1 MPTERKETSA
11 MISNSKLKKR
21 NSILA
26 GIILAIASISCI
38 LPFLLLIVG
47 SFTDNNIIINE
58 GYSFLPRK
66 WSVAAYEYLGKD
78 FSSMVNAYLVTIFTT
93 AFGTALGLII
103 SSMLAYGLSHNSLK
117 GSRLLNFLVLF
128 TLLFNGGLV
137 PTYLMYTQLFH
148 IKNTIWAQIF
158 PTLLVNGFYVM
169 LLRSFFRTNI
179 PQELY
184 EAARIDGASEGRIFF
199 KICLPLSLPI
209 LATVGLMQGLSYW
222 NSWVNG
228 LYYLTDTKFYN
239 IQNILNRLLLD
250 IRYLQSGFFGD
261 IASELLANMPAD
273 SVIMAIAV
281 IGVVPILFIYPF
293 FQKYYIKGITLG
305 GVKG

>member
-1 MPTERKETSA
+1 MK
-11 MISNSKLKKR
+11 SKSKIKKR
-21 NSILA
+21 NSFIA

-38 LPFLLLIVG
+38 IPFIMLIVG
-47 SFTDNNIIINE
+47 SFTDNNVIINE
-58 GYSFLPRK
+58 GYSFFPKK
-66 WSVAAYEYLGKD
+66 WSIDAYEYLGRD
-78 FSSMVNAYLVTIFTT
+78 FSSMVNAYIVTIFTT
-93 AFGTALGLII
+93 AFGTFLGLLV
-103 SSMLAYGLSHNSLK
+103 SSMLAYGLSHNNLK
-117 GSRLLNFLVLF
+117 GSSLLNFLVLF

-148 IKNTIWAQIF
+148 IKNTIWAQVF
-158 PTLLVNGFYVM
+158 PTLLVNGFFVM
-169 LLRSFFRTNI
+169 LLRSYFRTNI
-179 PQELY
+179 PKELY
-184 EAARIDGASEGRIFF
+184 EAARMDGASEVRVFF
-199 KICLPLSLPI
+199 RICLPLSLPI

-228 LYYLTDTKFYN
+228 LYYLTDTKYYN
-239 IQNILNRLLLD
+239 IQNILNRLLMD

-261 IASELLANMPAD
+261 MASELLAKMPTD

>member
-1 MPTERKETSA
+1 
-11 MISNSKLKKR
+11 MILNSEMKKR
-21 NSILA
+21 NSLIA
-26 GIILAIASISCI
+26 SIILTIASISCI
-38 LPFLLLIVG
+38 LPFLLLIIG
-47 SFTDNNIIINE
+47 SFTDNNLIINE
-58 GYSFLPRK
+58 GYSFFPKK
-66 WSVAAYEYLGKD
+66 WSVAAYEYLGND
-78 FSSMVNAYLVTIFTT
+78 FSSMVNAYIVTIFTT
-93 AFGTALGLII
+93 AFGTFLGLIV
-103 SSMLAYGLSHNSLK
+103 SSMLAYGLSHNRLK
-117 GSRLLNFLVLF
+117 GSSLLNFLVLF

-158 PTLLVNGFYVM
+158 PTLLVNGFFVM
-169 LLRSFFRTNI
+169 LLRSYFRTNI

-184 EAARIDGASEGRIFF
+184 EAARMDGASEVRIFF
-199 KICLPLSLPI
+199 RICLPLSLPI

-228 LYYLTDTKFYN
+228 LYYLTDTKYYN
-239 IQNILNRLLLD
+239 IQNILNRLLMD

-261 IASELLANMPAD
+261 MASELLANMPTD

>member
-1 MPTERKETSA
+1 

>member
-1 MPTERKETSA
+1 
-11 MISNSKLKKR
+11 MISNSKSKKR
-21 NSILA
+21 NSLIA
-26 GIILAIASISCI
+26 GIILSIASISCI
-38 LPFLLLIVG
+38 LPFLLLIIG
-47 SFTDNNIIINE
+47 SFTDNNTIINE
-58 GYSFLPRK
+58 GYSFFPKK

-78 FSSMVNAYLVTIFTT
+78 LSTMINAYIVTIFTT

-103 SSMLAYGLSHNSLK
+103 SSMLAYGLSHNRLK

-169 LLRSFFRTNI
+169 LMRSYFRTNI

-184 EAARIDGASEGRIFF
+184 EAARIDGASEGRVFF

-209 LATVGLMQGLSYW
+209 LATIGLMQGLSYW
-222 NSWVNG
+222 NSWTNG
-228 LYYLTDTKFYN
+228 LYYLTETQYYN
-239 IQNILNRLLLD
+239 IQNILNRLLMD

-261 IASELLANMPAD
+261 IASELLANMPSD

-293 FQKYYIKGITLG
+293 FQKYYVKGITLG

>member
-1 MPTERKETSA
+1 
-11 MISNSKLKKR
+11 MILNSEMKKR
-21 NSILA
+21 NSLIA
-26 GIILAIASISCI
+26 SIILTIASISCI
-38 LPFLLLIVG
+38 LPFLLLIIG
-47 SFTDNNIIINE
+47 SFTDNNLIINE
-58 GYSFLPRK
+58 GYSFFPKK
-66 WSVAAYEYLGKD
+66 WSVAAYEYLGND
-78 FSSMVNAYLVTIFTT
+78 FSSMVNAYIVTIFTSV
-93 AFGTALGLII
+93 FGTFLGLIV
-103 SSMLAYGLSHNSLK
+103 SSMLAYGLSHNRLK
-117 GSRLLNFLVLF
+117 GSSLLNFLVLF

-158 PTLLVNGFYVM
+158 PTLLVNGFFVM
-169 LLRSFFRTNI
+169 LLRSYFRTNI

-184 EAARIDGASEGRIFF
+184 EAARMDGASEVRIFF

-228 LYYLTDTKFYN
+228 LYYLTDTKYYN
-239 IQNILNRLLLD
+239 IQNILNRLLMD

-261 IASELLANMPAD
+261 MASELLANMPTD

-281 IGVVPILFIYPF
+281 IGVVPILFVYPF

>member
-1 MPTERKETSA
+1 
-11 MISNSKLKKR
+11 MISNSKVKKR
-21 NSILA
+21 NSLIA
-26 GIILAIASISCI
+26 SIILTIATISCI
-38 LPFLLLIVG
+38 LPFLLLIIG
-47 SFTDNNIIINE
+47 SFTDNNLIINE
-58 GYSFLPRK
+58 GYSFFPKK

-103 SSMLAYGLSHNSLK
+103 SSMLAYGLSNNRLK
-117 GSRLLNFLVLF
+117 GSRTLNFLVLF

-148 IKNTIWAQIF
+148 IKNTVWAQIF

-169 LLRSFFRTNI
+169 LLRSYFRTNI
-179 PQELY
+179 PQEMY
-184 EAARIDGASEGRIFF
+184 EAARIDGASEARVFF

-209 LATVGLMQGLSYW
+209 LATIGLMQGLSYW

-261 IASELLANMPAD
+261 MASELLANMPTD

>member
-1 MPTERKETSA
+1 MKR
-11 MISNSKLKKR
+11 R
-21 NSILA
+21 NSLVA
-26 GIILAIASISCI
+26 SIILTIASISCI
-38 LPFLLLIVG
+38 LPFLLLIIG
-47 SFTDNNIIINE
+47 SFTDNNLIINE
-58 GYSFLPRK
+58 GYSFFPKK
-66 WSVAAYEYLGKD
+66 WSVDAYEYLGND
-78 FSSMVNAYLVTIFTT
+78 FNSMVNAYIVTIFTT
-93 AFGTALGLII
+93 AFGTFLGLIV
-103 SSMLAYGLSHNSLK
+103 SSMLAYGLSHNRLK
-117 GSRLLNFLVLF
+117 GSNVLNFLVLF

-158 PTLLVNGFYVM
+158 PTLLVNGFFVM
-169 LLRSFFRTNI
+169 LLRSYFRTNI
-179 PQELY
+179 PKELY
-184 EAARIDGASEGRIFF
+184 EAARIDGASEVRVFF

-228 LYYLTDTKFYN
+228 LYYLTDTKYYN

-261 IASELLANMPAD
+261 MASELLANMPTD

-293 FQKYYIKGITLG
+293 FQKYYVKGITLG

>member
-1 MPTERKETSA
+1 
-11 MISNSKLKKR
+11 MILNSEMKKR
-21 NSILA
+21 NSLIA
-26 GIILAIASISCI
+26 SIILTIASISCI
-38 LPFLLLIVG
+38 LPFLLLIIG
-47 SFTDNNIIINE
+47 SFTDNNLIINE
-58 GYSFLPRK
+58 GYSFFPKK
-66 WSVAAYEYLGKD
+66 WSVAAYEYLGND
-78 FSSMVNAYLVTIFTT
+78 FSSMVNAYIVTIFTT
-93 AFGTALGLII
+93 AFGTFLGLIV
-103 SSMLAYGLSHNSLK
+103 SSMLAYGLSHNRLK
-117 GSRLLNFLVLF
+117 GSSLLNFLVLF

-169 LLRSFFRTNI
+169 LLRSYFRTNI

-184 EAARIDGASEGRIFF
+184 EAARMDGASEVRIFF
-199 KICLPLSLPI
+199 RICLPLSLPI

-228 LYYLTDTKFYN
+228 LYYLTDTKYYN
-239 IQNILNRLLLD
+239 IQNILNRLLMD

-261 IASELLANMPAD
+261 MASELLANMPTD

-281 IGVVPILFIYPF
+281 IGVVPILFVYPF